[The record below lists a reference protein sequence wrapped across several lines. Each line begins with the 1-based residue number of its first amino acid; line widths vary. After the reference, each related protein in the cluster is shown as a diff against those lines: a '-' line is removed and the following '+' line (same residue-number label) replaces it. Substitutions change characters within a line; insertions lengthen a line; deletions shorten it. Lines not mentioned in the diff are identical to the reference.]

1 MGKTVQL
8 RELESRQVELLS
20 VMQKSD
26 AHALKCTK
34 LGLSFAEEYPEEAA
48 EYAEVRE
55 EYNLNQERIE
65 AIQSEI
71 AREEKDANEHIDDLT
86 IEVNNE

>member
-1 MGKTVQL
+1 MEKTVQL

-20 VMQKSD
+20 VMQSSD
-26 AHALKCTK
+26 AHALKCNK
-34 LGLSFAEEYPEEAA
+34 LGLSFAEEYPKEAA
-48 EYAEVRE
+48 EYAEARE

-71 AREEKDANEHIDDLT
+71 AREEEDASEHID
-86 IEVNNE
+86 EVNNE

>member
-1 MGKTVQL
+1 MSKIEQL
-8 RELESRQVELLS
+8 RQLESEQVALLAT
-20 VMQKSD
+20 MQKSD

-34 LGLSFAEEYPEEAA
+34 LGLSFAEEYPEEVA

-55 EYNLNQERIE
+55 EYNFNQERIE

-71 AREEKDANEHIDDLT
+71 AREEKDASEHIDDLT